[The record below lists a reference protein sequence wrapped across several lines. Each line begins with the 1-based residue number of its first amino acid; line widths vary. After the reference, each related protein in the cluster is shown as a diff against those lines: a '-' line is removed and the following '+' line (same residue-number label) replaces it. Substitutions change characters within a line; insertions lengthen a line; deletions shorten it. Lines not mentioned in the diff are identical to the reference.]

1 MPKAYA
7 IVRVTKFQVL
17 GNQQSHSP
25 QQSLGRNRKGLCQLC
40 CIFHCGNK
48 SFIAPH
54 LASVKQ
60 CLTFSSD
67 VPCVSPGLQ
76 QQCAGVRQNKNVS
89 QLDCVKWKV
98 LPRMFPNKTLF
109 PQILLLNPTLAA
121 VSCPNA
127 APKVL
132 ILIIDT
138 YQNIAEIM
146 CIASP
151 NLSPPAIP
159 ALLFL
164 D

>member
-1 MPKAYA
+1 MFNFFFRCA
-7 IVRVTKFQVL
+7 
-17 GNQQSHSP
+17 
-25 QQSLGRNRKGLCQLC
+25 LCQP
-40 CIFHCGNK
+40 G
-48 SFIAPH
+48 APT
-54 LASVKQ
+54 AMRGCKVEQK
-60 CLTFSSD
+60 C
-67 VPCVSPGLQ
+67 
-76 QQCAGVRQNKNVS
+76 

-146 CIASP
+146 CISSP
-151 NLSPPAIP
+151 HLSPPAIP